1 MLLKCKR
8 CTSFNINV
16 RNLPVLRLRTSSQ
29 SKWVRQNQVESE
41 NVSSDTDN
49 VKRLSEEKFDSI

>member
-8 CTSFNINV
+8 CI
-16 RNLPVLRLRTSSQ
+16 VLRLCTSSQ